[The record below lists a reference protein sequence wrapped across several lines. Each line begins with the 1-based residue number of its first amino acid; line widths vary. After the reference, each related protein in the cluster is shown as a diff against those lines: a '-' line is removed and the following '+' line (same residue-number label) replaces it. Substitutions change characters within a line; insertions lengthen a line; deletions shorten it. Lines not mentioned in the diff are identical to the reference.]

1 MESPRAG
8 FSVREIPALSS
19 LRKEEQEFKNI
30 LGDIV
35 TSCIKNCPLKKG
47 PWFTLEPQKVH

>member
-1 MESPRAG
+1 M
-8 FSVREIPALSS
+8 REIPALSS